1 MFEEYDDLLTVD
13 EACEILKIG
22 HNTIYTLLNSNK
34 LKGFRC
40 GRIWKMPKIS
50 VEQFILEN
58 AGIFW
63 IAIQPIESELFQK
76 CHKSI

>member
-1 MFEEYDDLLTVD
+1 MEETHMFEEYDDLLTVD

-40 GRIWKMPKIS
+40 GRIWKIPKIS

-58 AGIFW
+58 AGI
-63 IAIQPIESELFQK
+63 S
-76 CHKSI
+76 

>member
-22 HNTIYTLLNSNK
+22 HNTIYTLLNSNR

-40 GRIWKMPKIS
+40 GRIWKIPKIS
-50 VEQFILEN
+50 FVDVSDVLSPKILSFTSS
-58 AGIFW
+58 A
-63 IAIQPIESELFQK
+63 SV
-76 CHKSI
+76 